1 MKSSWLLA
9 ACVESLFVRVPGK
22 REDSNLDF
30 YLGFQKDP
38 QASWRPLDYFGLL
51 PFVLMSPESDLNCW
65 SHRSRLVKGK
75 TLDLECPLQLY
86 LKRGSSMVKE
96 EAPNPELEDCV
107 WALTLKVTD
116 CYLAGLTLHLG
127 SQSFL
132 LSFLPSL
139 PPFSFFLPPSFLSFI
154 SLFLIAVP
162 ALSANQIIV
171 NFKHGY
177 ECFPSRRCSIIVNY

>member
-1 MKSSWLLA
+1 
-9 ACVESLFVRVPGK
+9 
-22 REDSNLDF
+22 
-30 YLGFQKDP
+30 
-38 QASWRPLDYFGLL
+38 
-51 PFVLMSPESDLNCW
+51 
-65 SHRSRLVKGK
+65 
-75 TLDLECPLQLY
+75 
-86 LKRGSSMVKE
+86 MVKE